1 MTCLPASIHVMFAR
15 SNNELRYIAERLVGG
30 PAAALPRPLS
40 QHLIRRAFRV
50 HWDDK
55 SNTSTLL

>member
-1 MTCLPASIHVMFAR
+1 MFAR
-15 SNNELRYIAERLVGG
+15 SNNELRYIADRLVGG